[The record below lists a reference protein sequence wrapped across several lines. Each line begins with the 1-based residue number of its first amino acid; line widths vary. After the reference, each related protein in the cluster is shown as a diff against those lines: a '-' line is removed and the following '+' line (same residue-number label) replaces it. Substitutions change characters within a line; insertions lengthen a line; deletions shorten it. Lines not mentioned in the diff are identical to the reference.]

1 MSFIVTIR
9 VLARLIDGMMYRTL
23 HIGDDITRGLVM
35 QSAVK
40 HLIMKNLKTT
50 NKTKPNEKDIA
61 IDSVFSCYSNIECA
75 DAKECLG

>member
-1 MSFIVTIR
+1 
-9 VLARLIDGMMYRTL
+9 MMYRTL

-61 IDSVFSCYSNIECA
+61 IDYVFSCYSNIECA
-75 DAKECLG
+75 DAKECLE